1 MRRLPPGWIPNYHGA
16 WAMITV
22 PVLLGV
28 LIGGFVWQHLL
39 LLGLWWAG
47 YFAFYAGGLWL
58 RSRRRPRYLPPVRAY
73 TLVTLVFGVG
83 LLIAAPYLL
92 RWLPLFIP
100 LIATTAWASSH
111 RKDRSLLNDAVTVT
125 AATLTLPVAFD
136 LATHG
141 LATPPGASADASLTG
156 WGWVWLVTLVVG
168 WYFLGTVFYVKTNI
182 RERGKP
188 TWYIASVVFHSVGLV
203 GVLVLAV
210 LGVVTWPLAALWLII
225 AVRAAAVPAWGYY
238 RRWLPALTI
247 GLGEMVISAALF
259 VSVLI

>member
-1 MRRLPPGWIPNYHGA
+1 MRRRLPPGWIPNYHGA
-16 WAMITV
+16 WAMITI

-28 LIGGFVWQHLL
+28 LIGGFVWQHVL

-73 TLVTLVFGVG
+73 TLVTFVFGVG
-83 LLIAAPYLL
+83 LLIAAPHLL

-111 RKDRSLLNDAVTVT
+111 RKDRSLLNDAATVT
-125 AATLTLPVAFD
+125 AAILTLPVAFD
-136 LATHG
+136 LGTHE
-141 LATPPGASADASLTG
+141 LTPPAASADASLTG
-156 WGWVWLVTLVVG
+156 WGWVWLVTLIVG
-168 WYFLGTVFYVKTNI
+168 WYFLGTIFYVKTNI

-188 TWYIASVVFHSVGLV
+188 TWYIASVVFHSVGLA

-210 LGVVTWPLAALWLII
+210 LGVVNWVLAALWLII
-225 AVRAAAVPAWGYY
+225 AARAIAVPAWKLSV
-238 RRWLPALTI
+238 RAI
-247 GLGEMVISAALF
+247 GLGEVAISVALF
-259 VSVLI
+259 VAVLI